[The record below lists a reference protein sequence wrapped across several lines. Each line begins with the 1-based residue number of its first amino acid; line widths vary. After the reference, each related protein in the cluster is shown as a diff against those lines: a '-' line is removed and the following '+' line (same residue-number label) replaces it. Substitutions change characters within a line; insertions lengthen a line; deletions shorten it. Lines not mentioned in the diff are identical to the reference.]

1 MMKITASSVEE
12 QVTERLRW
20 LILTGHLPLGHHLQQ
35 GELAEQL
42 GVSRVP
48 LRAAFRTLEAERLIR
63 FEPHKGAVV
72 TVLSRD
78 DLIDIYDTRGLLECQ
93 AVKLALPHLSS
104 AALTCMRETLD
115 AMQNETKAPR
125 RIELN
130 RTFHHTLYEAA
141 QRPHLLSLI
150 TMLRNQVEPY
160 LQTYNS
166 RVPEFRAQVQEE
178 HQRILAACEQ
188 GDIELTQVYT
198 TRHLQHVLANLLA
211 RLPDGDVST

>member
-1 MMKITASSVEE
+1 MMKINASSVEE
-12 QVTERLRW
+12 LVTERLRW
-20 LILTGHLPLGHHLQQ
+20 LILTGHLPLGKHLQQ

-63 FEPHKGAVV
+63 FEPHKGAVI

-78 DLIDIYDTRGLLECQ
+78 DLIDIYDTRVLLECQ
-93 AVKLALPHLSS
+93 AAKLAIPKLTPE
-104 AALTCMRETLD
+104 ALASMRETLD
-115 AMQNETKAPR
+115 AMQNETNPR
-125 RIELN
+125 QRIELN

-166 RVPEFRAQVQEE
+166 RDPEVRAQVQEE
-178 HQRILAACEQ
+178 HRQILVACEQ

-198 TRHLQHVLANLLA
+198 KRHLEHVLANLLA
-211 RLPDGDVST
+211 RMPHGEESV